1 MSPLRIAM
9 LALLA
14 ASTLVAAAPV
24 VAAQVLP
31 ADRATTW
38 NPGLKP
44 AGGIPAREK
53 VCARVTPQGGAMDDT
68 GRIQSAIDRCPSGEV
83 VLLSKGTFLINDG
96 RFLLIHKGI
105 TLRGAGPGETVL
117 AKTDG
122 AKPMQEAVSARPA
135 PIVIVGPARFA
146 ATGHASDIAAST
158 PLTSDAVKG
167 SYEIAVTGAG
177 RFSPG
182 QIVLL
187 DEVSGAGW
195 QTDPQG
201 RGRVWASPDFR
212 VVWQKHDP
220 PVPYANDFTADT
232 YPTTPGAAGSWF
244 SRVDRPTAEIKEIAS
259 VSATTVTF
267 TTPVHISYR
276 TSNAAQLSR
285 FARQHVTLAGVEDL
299 RLAGGDDGNLRFQWA
314 SRSWARNVDV
324 TSWHGEGVAIDSSF
338 RVELREYYV
347 HDAAWAQPGGAGY
360 AISLS
365 RGSSEV
371 LIENGIAV
379 RANKLLVF
387 RSSGAGS
394 VVGYNYVDMAYINT
408 NSAWIEIGLNA
419 SHMVGSH
426 HVLFEGN
433 YAHNADSDST
443 HGNSIDLT
451 FFRNHMGC
459 IRAPFTN
466 QAGGLIDDA
475 TESANAPKRCV
486 GAMAYSYG
494 LSFVG
499 NVLGTEGRMK
509 GWAYEA
515 RFTDATPGIWVLGW
529 DPVAPYPTDAR
540 VASETLRHANFDF
553 LRDAVQWDERTAARN
568 LPASFYLDSMPQF
581 FKAGRGY
588 EWPWVDPLGPVKLHT
603 LPAKARYDS
612 GTPFVQ
618 P

>member
-1 MSPLRIAM
+1 M
-9 LALLA
+9 LDDA
-14 ASTLVAAAPV
+14 A
-24 VAAQVLP
+24 
-31 ADRATTW
+31 
-38 NPGLKP
+38 
-44 AGGIPAREK
+44 
-53 VCARVTPQGGAMDDT
+53 
-68 GRIQSAIDRCPSGEV
+68 RIQSAIDRCPDGEV
-83 VLLSKGTFLINDG
+83 VQLSKGTFLINDG
-96 RFLLIHKGI
+96 HFLLIHKGI

-122 AKPMQEAVSARPA
+122 AKPMQETVGVKPA
-135 PIVIVGPARFA
+135 PVIIIGPARFA

-158 PLTSDAVKG
+158 PLTADAVKG
-167 SYEIAVTGAG
+167 SFEIAVREPA

-187 DEVSGAGW
+187 DEASGAGW
-195 QTDPQG
+195 QKDPQK
-201 RGRVWASPDFR
+201 RGKVWASPDFR

-220 PVPYANDFTADT
+220 PVAYADDFTAET

-244 SRVDRPTAEIKEIAS
+244 SRTDRPTAEIKEVAK

-276 TSNAAQLSR
+276 TGNAAQLSR
-285 FARQHVTLAGVEDL
+285 YARQHVTYAGVEDL
-299 RLAGGDDGNLRFQWA
+299 KLTGGDDGNLRFQWA
-314 SRSWARNVDV
+314 ARSWARNVDV
-324 TSWHGEGVAIDSSF
+324 TNWHGEGVAIDSAF
-338 RVELREYYV
+338 RVELREFYV

-365 RGSSEV
+365 RGTSET
-371 LIENGIAV
+371 LIENGIAL

-387 RSSGAGS
+387 RSAGAGS
-394 VVGYNYVDMAYINT
+394 VVGYNYIDMAYINT

-433 YAHNADSDST
+433 EAHNADSDST

-451 FFRNHMGC
+451 FFRNHMSC
-459 IRAPFTN
+459 VRAPFTN

-475 TESANAPKRCV
+475 SESGSAPKRCA

-499 NVLGTEGRMK
+499 NVLGAEGRMK
-509 GWAYEA
+509 GWAYETH
-515 RFTDATPGIWVLGW
+515 FTDATPGIWLLGW
-529 DPVAPYPTDAR
+529 DPVAPYPTDAQ
-540 VASETLRHANFDF
+540 VASDTLRHANFDF
-553 LRDAVQWDERTAARN
+553 LRDTVQWDERIASRD
-568 LPASFYLDSMPQF
+568 LPASLYLAGKPEF
-581 FKAGRGY
+581 FDAGRGY
-588 EWPWVDPLGPVKLHT
+588 GWPWVDPIGPVKT
-603 LPAKARYDS
+603 RILPAKARHDN